1 MFELYEE
8 LIQQVQVLESENI
21 PYAVVGGVGFSLLV
35 HPRAT
40 EDTDFLIFPEDW
52 ERVKNAL
59 HPLGW
64 LDIAGPMDFKHISI
78 RRLTKI
84 SDADVMV
91 SDFLLA
97 DEKTG
102 PGIGRAESLSFKSQ
116 PLKVAPPETI
126 IILKQGRNSPKDQED
141 IRLLQEL
148 IEKRND
154 GH

>member
-8 LIQQVQVLESENI
+8 LIKQVQILESEKI

-40 EDTDFLIFPEDW
+40 EDTDFLIYPGDW

-59 HPLGW
+59 APLGW
-64 LDIAGPMDFKHISI
+64 QDLAGPMDFKNISI

-84 SDADVMV
+84 ADADVII

-97 DEKTG
+97 DEKTA
-102 PGIGRAESLSFKSQ
+102 PGIDKAESLAFKKQ
-116 PLKVAPPETI
+116 PIRVAPPETI
-126 IILKQGRNSPKDQED
+126 ILLKQGRNSPKDQED

-148 IEKRND
+148 IKKRNT
-154 GH
+154 